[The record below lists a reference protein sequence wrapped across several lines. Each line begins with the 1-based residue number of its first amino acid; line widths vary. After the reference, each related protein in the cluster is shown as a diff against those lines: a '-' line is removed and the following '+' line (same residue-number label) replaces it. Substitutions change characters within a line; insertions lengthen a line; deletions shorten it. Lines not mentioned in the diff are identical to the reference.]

1 MIGHDLKSLRLYR
14 GNSQF
19 GHTDLYMAGFKND
32 LRVFLPKITTNLV
45 HQEWVTN
52 KTFHSRLPKMFL

>member
-1 MIGHDLKSLRLYR
+1 MIGHDLKSLRLYK

-19 GHTDLYMAGFKND
+19 GHTDLYGSD
-32 LRVFLPKITTNLV
+32 LRVFLPKITNLV

>member
-1 MIGHDLKSLRLYR
+1 MIGHDLKSLRLYK
-14 GNSQF
+14 GNRQF
-19 GHTDLYMAGFKND
+19 GHTDLYGSD
-32 LRVFLPKITTNLV
+32 LRVSLPKITNLV

>member
-1 MIGHDLKSLRLYR
+1 MTSKALDYIGETVNLAI
-14 GNSQF
+14 Q
-19 GHTDLYMAGFKND
+19 TCMAGFKND
-32 LRVFLPKITTNLV
+32 FLPKITTNLV

>member
-1 MIGHDLKSLRLYR
+1 MTSKALDYIGETVNLAI
-14 GNSQF
+14 Q
-19 GHTDLYMAGFKND
+19 TCMAGFKND
-32 LRVFLPKITTNLV
+32 LRVFLPKTTTNLV

>member
-1 MIGHDLKSLRLYR
+1 MTSKALDYIGETVNLAI
-14 GNSQF
+14 Q
-19 GHTDLYMAGFKND
+19 TCMAGFKND

-52 KTFHSRLPKMFL
+52 KTFHSRF